1 MNKDFESS
9 LYILKKNFL
18 NKDVADL
25 SALYAFYNFL
35 SITSNEGFIDQV
47 PLSHFMYADP
57 LMESL
62 ATLSHPKMEKITG
75 MELLPTYTYF
85 RIYKPGDILKP
96 HVDREACEIS
106 ATVCLGWDYKDVADN
121 YRWGI
126 FMEKSQGDYRR
137 GAPCGPHLLEP
148 GDAVVY
154 KGTLAEHWREK
165 FEAGKESWHAQVFIH
180 YVDKNGPYA
189 EHIWDRIN
197 GPVNW
202 RGNEVMGY
210 RHHPRRTDCNIDKDK
225 YHYANVHI

>member
-1 MNKDFESS
+1 MNKN
-9 LYILKKNFL
+9 YIIKKNFL

-25 SALYAFYNFL
+25 SALYSFYNFL
-35 SITSNEGFIDQV
+35 STTSNEGFTDQV
-47 PLSHFMYADP
+47 PLSHYIYADP

-62 ATLSHPKMEKITG
+62 ATLSHPKIEKITG
-75 MELLPTYTYF
+75 LELLPTYTYF
-85 RIYKPGDILKP
+85 RLYKPGDILKP

-126 FMEKSQGDYRR
+126 FMEGSQVM
-137 GAPCGPHLLEP
+137 LEI
-148 GDAVVY
+148 GDAVIY
-154 KGTLAEHWREK
+154 KGMEAEHWREK
-165 FEAGKESWHAQVFIH
+165 FVAGKESWHAQAFLH

-197 GPVNW
+197 EPVNW

-210 RHHPRRTDCNIDKDK
+210 RHHTRRTDCNIDKDK
-225 YHYANVHI
+225 YYYANIHI